1 MACVVGEIDILRAL
15 AVAGIPCAA
24 VAHRG
29 DSTRFS
35 RATRARVD
43 LPTPWTLDQLVETL
57 MAWGSAQPQRPV
69 LFYDGDWHLVALSQH
84 RELLSRAFRFVIPDH
99 ELVMDLV
106 DKERFLAL
114 TARCELPVP
123 RAAALAPGEALGTEM
138 NFPAVVKPL
147 TREHDTWKPLSL
159 QKAIQVDT
167 PSQLQR
173 LLDRI
178 EPSGISVIVQEMVP
192 GPETL
197 IESYHAYIDAAGR
210 TVGAFTGAKIRTFP
224 LEHGYSTSLVTT
236 AADDVDRLGR
246 DILERIGFRNGVAKL
261 DFKRHPADGSLALLE
276 INPRFNLWHYLGAKA
291 GVNLAAAVYADLTG
305 AARAPLGTARAGVR
319 WCNLP
324 SDLRAARAA
333 GLPLRRWAP
342 WALRCEAKHAIA
354 WDDPLPFLAEVAKR
368 LRTKIRA
375 TTAARS
381 QPRP

>member
-29 DSTRFS
+29 GSTRYS
-35 RATRARVD
+35 RATKARID
-43 LPTPWTLDQLVETL
+43 LPPSWTLDQLVATL
-57 MAWGSAQPQRPV
+57 MAWGSTQPERPV
-69 LFYDGDWHLVALSQH
+69 LFYDGDWHLLAVSQH
-84 RELLSRAFRFVIPDH
+84 REQLRGAFRFVVPEH
-99 ELVMDLV
+99 ELVMDMV
-106 DKERFLAL
+106 DKERFMAL
-114 TARCELPVP
+114 TARCALPVP
-123 RAAALAPGEALGTEM
+123 KAVALVPGASIDTELR
-138 NFPAVVKPL
+138 FPAVVKPL
-147 TREHDTWKPLSL
+147 TRAHDSWKPLSA
-159 QKAIQVDT
+159 QKAIQVDSM
-167 PSQLQR
+167 SQLQR
-173 LLDRI
+173 LLERI
-178 EPSGISVIVQEMVP
+178 EPSGMSVIVQEMVP

-197 IESYHAYIDAAGR
+197 IESFHAYVDADGR
-210 TVGAFTGAKIRTFP
+210 TVGAFTGAKIRTYP

-261 DFKRHPADGSLALLE
+261 DFKRHPGDGSLALLE

-305 AARAPLGTARAGVR
+305 APRPPLGTARAGVR

-333 GLPLRRWAP
+333 GIPVRQWAP

-354 WDDPLPFLAEVAKR
+354 WDDPVPFLAEVAKR
-368 LRTKIRA
+368 LRTSVR
-375 TTAARS
+375 ARS
-381 QPRP
+381 AERLRRRT